1 MIPDDAFYNA
11 NGELLSCRALGKK
24 LGISKSAA
32 NRLIAKFK
40 ARQNLFDEEDELP
53 GKIEESVDVD
63 TDKYR
68 VTLTEDDYVDMVATD
83 PVGVKRLIGALEESD
98 EPKPKQPK
106 KQFEVKM
113 PKRAHRNIIILNDIH
128 FPYHDEDILESVMHY
143 IYDSQVDMVIL
154 NGDTLDCE
162 ALSTFQ
168 DSDRASFSEEL
179 DLARSFIKQLTKIA
193 RHNNSDCEFV
203 WIDGNHEAR
212 LEKYLIRQAPE
223 LLGLSVE
230 GNKVLSIR
238 NLMGLD
244 ELGWQ
249 YLSYSEFL
257 ALPGDLYIQ
266 HGHKVSKHSSSSVGN
281 SMRDQGGSVIIGH
294 VHRLGAFYV
303 TNRLGTF
310 RGFENGCLC
319 RQPKYLPKD
328 SANWQRGFCKVTYTD
343 ETTWHVQQAF
353 IQNGKFM
360 MDGKLYGA

>member
-1 MIPDDAFYNA
+1 MIPDSDFYNQ
-11 NGELLSCRALGKK
+11 NGDLLSCRSLGKK

-32 NRLIAKFK
+32 SLLIRKFK
-40 ARQNLFDEEDELP
+40 ARHGTFDDEDSLP
-53 GKIEESVDVD
+53 GKVGESEAV
-63 TDKYR
+63 
-68 VTLTEDDYVDMVATD
+68 EATD
-83 PVGVKRLIGALEESD
+83 ETELLLSNPVNAKRLFQSID
-98 EPKPKQPK
+98 ELRPKEPK

-128 FPYHDEDILESVMHY
+128 FPYHDEAILESVMHY
-143 IYDSQVDMVIL
+143 IYDSQVDMVVL

-168 DSDRASFSEEL
+168 DADRAPFGEEL

-193 RHNNSDCEFV
+193 RHNNADCEFV

-212 LEKYLIRQAPE
+212 LEKYLARQAPE

-319 RQPKYLPKD
+319 KQPKYLPKD

-353 IQNGKFM
+353 IQEGKFM

>member
-1 MIPDDAFYNA
+1 MIPDSDFYNQ
-11 NGELLSCRALGKK
+11 NGDLLSCRALGKK
-24 LGISKSAA
+24 LGISKTAA
-32 NRLIAKFK
+32 NRLISKFK
-40 ARQNLFDEEDELP
+40 ARHNAFDDEDTLP
-53 GKIEESVDVD
+53 GKIEEESESIEAERDD
-63 TDKYR
+63 TE
-68 VTLTEDDYVDMVATD
+68 LLLSN
-83 PVGVKRLIGALEESD
+83 PVNAKRLFESID
-98 EPKPKQPK
+98 ELKPKEPK

-113 PKRAHRNIIILNDIH
+113 PKRAYRNIIILNDIH
-128 FPYHDEDILESVMHY
+128 FPYHDEEILESVMHY
-143 IYDSQVDMVIL
+143 IYDTQVDMVIL

-168 DSDRASFSEEL
+168 DADRAPFGEEL

-193 RHNNSDCEFV
+193 RHNNADCEFV

-212 LEKYLIRQAPE
+212 LEKYLVRQAPE
-223 LLGLSVE
+223 LLGLSVS
-230 GNKVLSIR
+230 GNKILSIR

-319 RQPKYLPKD
+319 KQPKYLPKD

-353 IQNGKFM
+353 IQDGKFM
-360 MDGKLYGA
+360 MDGKLYGS

>member
-1 MIPDDAFYNA
+1 MIPDSEFYNQD
-11 NGELLSCRALGKK
+11 GSIISCRALGRK

-32 NRLIAKFK
+32 NRLIVKLKAKNNAFDDGG
-40 ARQNLFDEEDELP
+40 NLFNDID
-53 GKIEESVDVD
+53 D
-63 TDKYR
+63 
-68 VTLTEDDYVDMVATD
+68 EDDLEIFDTERDEPILPTTKVDIKPLFVAAKD
-83 PVGVKRLIGALEESD
+83 PVD
-98 EPKPKQPK
+98 PKGPETK
-106 KQFEVKM
+106 KQFGVKI
-113 PKRAHRNIIILNDIH
+113 PKRSHRNIIILNDIH
-128 FPYHDEDILESVMHY
+128 FPYHDEEILETIMYY
-143 IYDSQVDMVIL
+143 IYESQVDMVIL
-154 NGDTLDCE
+154 NGDTLDCQ

-168 DSDRASFSEEL
+168 DADRAPFSEEI

-193 RHNNSDCEFV
+193 KHNNSECEFV

-212 LEKYLIRQAPE
+212 LEKYLVRQAPE

-249 YLSYSEFL
+249 YLSYSDFL
-257 ALPGDLYIQ
+257 ALPGDLYVQ

-319 RQPKYLPKD
+319 KQPKYLPKD

-353 IQNGKFM
+353 IQDGKFM
-360 MDGKLYGA
+360 MDGKLYGP